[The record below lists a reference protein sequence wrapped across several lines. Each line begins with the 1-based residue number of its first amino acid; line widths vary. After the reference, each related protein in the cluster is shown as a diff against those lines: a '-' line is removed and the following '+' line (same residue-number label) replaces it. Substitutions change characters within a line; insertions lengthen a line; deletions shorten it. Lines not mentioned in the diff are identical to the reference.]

1 MTVYL
6 VRRLIQALFVVLAMS
21 LIVFVGVY
29 AIGDPVEILISPD
42 ADQIERERAIVALGL
57 DLPLWQQ
64 YLVFLTN
71 AVQGDLGRSF
81 VFNEP
86 ALRLILQ
93 RMPATLELAF
103 GATFLALL
111 IGLPLGLY
119 AGLRPNAPASKTIMA
134 GSILGFSLPTFW
146 VGLMMIMVF
155 AVQLGWL
162 PSTGRGTTCS
172 VLGFIGLQ
180 PCSSGVQWSF
190 LTTDG
195 LAHMVMP
202 AVNLALFKISLVIR
216 LTRAG
221 VRETMLMDYVK
232 FARAK
237 GLSPSRV
244 TFVHVFKNIMIP
256 VVTVVGLELG
266 STIAFSVVTESVF
279 AWPGMGKLII
289 DSINVLDRPVIVAYL
304 MIIVMMF
311 ITINLVVDLTYS
323 LLDPRVR
330 LENKGT

>member
-6 VRRLIQALFVVLAMS
+6 LRRLLQAFFVMLAMS
-21 LIVFVGVY
+21 VIVFVGVY

-42 ADQIERERAIVALGL
+42 ADQMERERAIKALGL

-64 YLVFLTN
+64 YLTFLFR
-71 AVQGDLGRSF
+71 ALQGDLGRSF

-86 ALRLILQ
+86 ALQLILQ
-93 RMPATLELAF
+93 KMPATLELAI
-103 GATFLALL
+103 GATVMALL

-119 AGLRPNAPASKTIMA
+119 AGLKPDSTGSKAIMA

-146 VGLMMIMVF
+146 VGLMLIMVF

-162 PSTGRGTTCS
+162 PSTGRGETAEF
-172 VLGFIGLQ
+172 LGLR
-180 PCSSGVQWSF
+180 WSF
-190 LTTDG
+190 LTRDG
-195 LAHMVMP
+195 LAHLAMP
-202 AVNLALFKISLVIR
+202 AINLSLFKISLVIR
-216 LTRAG
+216 LTRSG

-237 GLSPSRV
+237 GLSPRRV
-244 TFVHVFKNIMIP
+244 TYVHVFKNILIP

-311 ITINLVVDLTYS
+311 IIINLAVDLLYS
-323 LLDPRVR
+323 TLDPRVR
-330 LENKGT
+330 LEGKS

>member
-1 MTVYL
+1 VALYL
-6 VRRLIQALFVVLAMS
+6 LRRLTQSGFVLVAMS
-21 LIVFVGVY
+21 LLVFLGVY
-29 AIGDPVEILISPD
+29 AIGDPIEILISPD
-42 ADQIERERAIVALGL
+42 ADQIEKERAIRALGL

-64 YLVFLTN
+64 YLVFVGKAL
-71 AVQGDLGRSF
+71 QGDLGRSF

-86 ALRLILQ
+86 AIQLILQ

-103 GATFLALL
+103 GSMLLSIL

-119 AGLRPNAPASKTIMA
+119 AGLRPNGALSKGIMA

-146 VGLMMIMVF
+146 VGLMLIMVF

-162 PSTGRGTTCS
+162 PSTGRGDTA
-172 VLGFIGLQ
+172 LLFGI
-180 PCSSGVQWSF
+180 PWSF
-190 LTTDG
+190 LTRDG
-195 LAHMVMP
+195 LSHILLP
-202 AVNLALFKISLVIR
+202 AINLSLFKISLVIR

-237 GLSPSRV
+237 GLSPFRV

-266 STIAFSVVTESVF
+266 GTIAFSVVTESVF

-304 MIIVMMF
+304 MMIVLMF
-311 ITINLVVDLTYS
+311 IIINLAVDILYTV
-323 LLDPRVR
+323 LDPRVR
-330 LENKGT
+330 LEAKA

>member
-6 VRRLIQALFVVLAMS
+6 VRRILQALLVVLAMS
-21 LIVFVGVY
+21 LIVFIGVY

-42 ADQIERERAIVALGL
+42 ADQIERERAVQALGL

-64 YLVFLTN
+64 YTVFLTK
-71 AVQGDLGRSF
+71 ALQGDLGRSF
-81 VFNEP
+81 VYNEP
-86 ALRLILQ
+86 ALKLILQ

-103 GATFLALL
+103 GATIIALI

-119 AGLRPNAPASKTIMA
+119 AGLRPDGRFSRIIMA

-146 VGLMMIMVF
+146 VGLMLIMVF
-155 AVQLGWL
+155 AVYLGWL
-162 PSTGRGTTCS
+162 PSTGRGDTGTL
-172 VLGFIGLQ
+172 LGL
-180 PCSSGVQWSF
+180 QWSF
-190 LTTDG
+190 LTWDG
-195 LAHMVMP
+195 IRHMTMP
-202 AVNLALFKISLVIR
+202 AINLALFKISLVIR

-237 GLSPSRV
+237 GLSPARV
-244 TFVHVFKNIMIP
+244 TFVHVFKNILIP

-304 MIIVMMF
+304 MMIVLMLMSMLMMM
-311 ITINLVVDLTYS
+311 ISVVDFN
-323 LLDPRVR
+323 P
-330 LENKGT
+330 G

>member
-1 MTVYL
+1 M
-6 VRRLIQALFVVLAMS
+6 QSGFVMLAMS
-21 LIVFVGVY
+21 LLVFLGVF
-29 AIGDPVEILISPD
+29 AVGDPVEILISPD
-42 ADQIERERAIVALGL
+42 ADQFERERAVRALGL

-64 YLVFLTN
+64 YLVFLGR
-71 AVQGDLGRSF
+71 ALQGDLGRSF

-86 ALRLILQ
+86 AIQIILQ

-103 GATFLALL
+103 GSMFLSIL

-119 AGLRPNAPASKTIMA
+119 AGLKPDSPVSKGIMA
-134 GSILGFSLPTFW
+134 TSILGFSLPTFW
-146 VGLMMIMVF
+146 VGLMLIMVF

-162 PSTGRGTTCS
+162 PSTGRGDTAEI
-172 VLGFIGLQ
+172 LGTR
-180 PCSSGVQWSF
+180 WSF
-190 LTTDG
+190 LTWDG
-195 LAHMVMP
+195 LRHILLP
-202 AVNLALFKISLVIR
+202 AINLSLFKISLVIR

-237 GLSPSRV
+237 GLSPNRV
-244 TFVHVFKNIMIP
+244 TFVHVFKNILIP

-266 STIAFSVVTESVF
+266 GTIAFSVVTESVF

-304 MIIVMMF
+304 LMIVLMF
-311 ITINLVVDLTYS
+311 IVINLVVDIVYTM
-323 LLDPRVR
+323 LDPRVR
-330 LENKGT
+330 LEAKA